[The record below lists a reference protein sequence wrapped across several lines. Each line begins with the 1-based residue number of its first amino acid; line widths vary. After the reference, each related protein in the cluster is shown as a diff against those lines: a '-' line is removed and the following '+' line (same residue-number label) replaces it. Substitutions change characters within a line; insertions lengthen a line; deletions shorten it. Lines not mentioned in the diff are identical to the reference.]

1 MNKSYRWKLILLI
14 ALVAMSTYAL
24 LPTFQFYGRSEAARN
39 DPRDPEMKDLRNKA
53 LKLGLDL
60 KGGMHLALELDKS
73 KLPSEAATRDAMDR
87 AMEIL
92 RNRVDQFGVA
102 EPIIQRQ
109 GEDRILIQLPGLL
122 DKGRAVQLIGQT
134 AQLEFRLVK
143 QASEARQVV
152 DRLNRALAGRS
163 SDLPD
168 SLLADSISVAN
179 PLTDLFFDYP
189 DMSRFGGPTILESDF
204 PKVVSLLKS
213 VNVDSLI
220 PRDATIGFSTQPETF
235 EQGQTGRVLYVM
247 SRRPEMTGDAVSNA
261 IMKFGL
267 DPRSPNSP
275 GVSMTLNN
283 KGTNVFRKVTGA
295 NVGRQLAIVLDG
307 KVASAPVIRD
317 RIPTGQAQITG
328 RFSDA
333 EAKDLAIILR
343 AGALPAPVRVIE
355 ERTVGPSLG
364 KDSVAS
370 GVRAAVVGTLLVCLF
385 MLVYYRASGLVALI
399 SLMLNLFFL
408 FAGLA
413 ALRGTLTL
421 PGIAGIVLTIGM
433 SVDANILIFERI
445 REELR
450 AGKSVRQALDNG
462 FDRAWRTIL
471 DANVTTLISALVL
484 YRFGSGPIKGFAITL
499 GIGLIANL
507 FTAVFVAR
515 MIFEAFLA
523 RRSVRTLSI

>member
-1 MNKSYRWKLILLI
+1 MNKSYRWRLLL
-14 ALVAMSTYAL
+14 LVVMVGLSIYAL
-24 LPTFQFYGRSEAARN
+24 LPTFQFYGRSEAERN
-39 DPRDPEMKDLRNKA
+39 DPQNQEMKDLRSKA

-60 KGGMHLALELDKS
+60 KGGMHLALELDRS
-73 KLPSEAATRDAMDR
+73 KLPSEASTRDAMDR

-92 RNRVDQFGVA
+92 RNRIDQFGVA
-102 EPIIQRQ
+102 EPLVQRQ

-134 AQLEFRLVK
+134 AQLEFKLVK
-143 QASEARQVV
+143 QAAESRQVI

-163 SDLPD
+163 ADLPD
-168 SLLADSISVAN
+168 SLLADSLSIAN
-179 PLTDLFFDYP
+179 PLTDLLFDYP
-189 DMSRFGGPTILESDF
+189 DMSRFGGATILEGDF
-204 PKVVSLLKS
+204 PKVLSLFRSVDLDSLL
-213 VNVDSLI
+213 
-220 PRDATIGFSTQPETF
+220 PRDAAIGFSSQPETF
-235 EQGQTGRVLYVM
+235 DQGQQGRVLYVM
-247 SRRPEMTGDAVSNA
+247 GRRAEMTGDAVSNA
-261 IMKFGL
+261 VMKFGL
-267 DPRSPNSP
+267 DPRQPNSP
-275 GVSMTLNN
+275 GVSMTLTNR
-283 KGTNVFRKVTGA
+283 GANVFRKVTGA
-295 NVGRQLAIVLDG
+295 NVGRQLAIVLDD

-328 RFSDA
+328 SFSDA

-343 AGALPAPVRVIE
+343 AGALPAPVRIVE

-370 GVRAAVVGTLLVCLF
+370 GVRAGIVGSILVVLF
-385 MLVYYRASGLVALI
+385 MLIYYRGSGIVALI
-399 SLMLNLFFL
+399 ALALNIFFL

-450 AGKSVRQALDNG
+450 AGKTVRQALDNG

-471 DANVTTLISALVL
+471 DAQLTTLISALVL
-484 YRFGSGPIKGFAITL
+484 FKFGTGPIKGFAITL
-499 GIGLIANL
+499 GIGIIANL
-507 FTAVFVAR
+507 YTAVFVAR
-515 MIFEAFLA
+515 MIFDAILA
-523 RRSVRTLSI
+523 RRSARTLSI